1 MAVGAEQVFKL
12 TFLPPPHTFSP
23 FNQNFTENL
32 SPSYSSFYYS
42 RLTETLM
49 SKPNTFNNQHSA
61 SSMDANTVYLV
72 TGVNRGIGHGMMNSL
87 VQRPNTTVIGTV
99 RGDPELVDTSNL
111 DLAKGSLVI
120 IKSLSSTSETD
131 ATTLITSLEL
141 SHNITSIDVIIA
153 NAGVA
158 ASFDS
163 ALKTPIS
170 ELRVDFET
178 NTLGPIKLFQA
189 AYPLLQKSQR
199 GPKFIYISSSLG
211 SIEAKEESPIL
222 AYGVSKAAANFFV
235 RTLHFEHE
243 DLVAVALHPGWVK
256 TGNGQAFADAVGVT
270 EPPMTI
276 EASVDGVLKQ
286 VDAATRETASGKF
299 VSYDGTIIPW

>member
-1 MAVGAEQVFKL
+1 
-12 TFLPPPHTFSP
+12 
-23 FNQNFTENL
+23 
-32 SPSYSSFYYS
+32 
-42 RLTETLM
+42 
-49 SKPNTFNNQHSA
+49 
-61 SSMDANTVYLV
+61 
-72 TGVNRGIGHGMMNSL
+72 MNSL

-99 RGDPELVDTSNL
+99 RGDAESFDTSKL
-111 DLAKGSLVI
+111 VLAKGSLVI
-120 IKSLSSTSETD
+120 IKTLSSTSETD

-141 SHNITSIDVIIA
+141 SHNITYIDIIIA
-153 NAGVA
+153 NAGIA

-163 ALKTPIS
+163 ALKTLIS
-170 ELRVDFET
+170 ELRVDFEV

-199 GPKFIYISSSLG
+199 GPKFIYISSSTG
-211 SIEAKEESPIL
+211 SIELKLEYPIL

-256 TGNGQAFADAVGVT
+256 TGNGQAFADAVGVA
-270 EPPMTI
+270 EPPMSI

-286 VDAATRETASGKF
+286 VDAATRETTSGKF
-299 VSYDGTIIPW
+299 VSYDGKIFPW